1 MGSDGTSY
9 DGGGVSSTDIQTTVS
24 LSLVEAVG
32 GPRCRA
38 GGKTPYDFRGT
49 AGTDATAGGHRLG
62 KETVRTADELALT
75 RLVLSRW
82 QPARRAD
89 LRWLNLE

>member
-1 MGSDGTSY
+1 MDRGAELGAKHR
-9 DGGGVSSTDIQTTVS
+9 TTF
-24 LSLVEAVG
+24 AV
-32 GPRCRA
+32 
-38 GGKTPYDFRGT
+38 